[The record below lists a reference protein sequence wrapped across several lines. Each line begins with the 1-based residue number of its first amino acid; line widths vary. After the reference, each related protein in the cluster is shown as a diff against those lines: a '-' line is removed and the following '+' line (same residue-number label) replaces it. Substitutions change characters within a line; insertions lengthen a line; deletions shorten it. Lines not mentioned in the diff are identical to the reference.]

1 VTKKEEEMLR
11 RWERKIL
18 RGIYGAVREGEEWR
32 IRTNG
37 EIQQLSQKPD
47 IVVEIKR
54 ARMRWAGH
62 VQRMPEERVVKKMF
76 TVQPGGSRR
85 KGRSRL
91 RWVDDLEEDLRKIGT
106 RGWRGM
112 EAGYCRGPGCSTADD
127 DDDDDDDVCR
137 S

>member
-1 VTKKEEEMLR
+1 MKISIYQRIIRLVVTYGAEAWTMRKEEEEMLR

-37 EIQQLSQKPD
+37 EIQQLYQKPD

-62 VQRMPEERVVKKMF
+62 V
-76 TVQPGGSRR
+76 
-85 KGRSRL
+85 
-91 RWVDDLEEDLRKIGT
+91 
-106 RGWRGM
+106 
-112 EAGYCRGPGCSTADD
+112 
-127 DDDDDDDVCR
+127 
-137 S
+137 